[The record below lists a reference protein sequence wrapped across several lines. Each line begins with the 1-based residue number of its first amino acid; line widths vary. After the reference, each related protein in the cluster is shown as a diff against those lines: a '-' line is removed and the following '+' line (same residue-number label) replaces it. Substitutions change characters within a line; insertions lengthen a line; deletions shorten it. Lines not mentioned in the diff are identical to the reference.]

1 MVALYRYN
9 VMNEFPRSLFQVD
22 NLWSIM
28 FAEVGDQVYL
38 AYVGDLVPQ
47 WERQG
52 RCLYYNSN

>member
-28 FAEVGDQVYL
+28 VAKVSDQVYL

-47 WERQG
+47 WREAR
-52 RCLYYNSN
+52 